1 MANMSSE
8 LLTPWLPGGDDFV
21 DVSDTFLEAAQGE
34 FGMRLER
41 CINSVCHDRYGIG
54 RCYID

>member
-1 MANMSSE
+1 MSSE